1 MAKKKKRGKNQRKR
15 QQRKAARAKELPSQ
29 LHWVHEEHVPSL
41 SKDGLHALVP
51 GVRPSEQMMTELAEN
66 FRKELRNSPL
76 WNEMVE
82 KFGEEEAEK
91 LLTQVNVELRG

>member
-15 QQRKAARAKELPSQ
+15 QQRKAARAKELPSD
-29 LHWVHEEHVPSL
+29 L
-41 SKDGLHALVP
+41 SWMDKDGLHALVP
-51 GVRPSEQMMTELAEN
+51 GVRPSEQMMTMLAEN
-66 FRKELRNSPL
+66 FRKELSNSPL

-91 LLTQVNVELRG
+91 LLKQVNVELRG

>member
-1 MAKKKKRGKNQRKR
+1 
-15 QQRKAARAKELPSQ
+15 
-29 LHWVHEEHVPSL
+29 
-41 SKDGLHALVP
+41 
-51 GVRPSEQMMTELAEN
+51 MTELAEN